1 MGRYDEAEPLY
12 AQMMPIL
19 RGKLGDDHPDTRTGA
34 ANYARLLRAQ
44 FPDDP
49 ALAELE
55 AAFGPDIG
63 R

>member
-1 MGRYDEAEPLY
+1 MRHGFRYTRKIAAFY
-12 AQMMPIL
+12 AIF
-19 RGKLGDDHPDTRTGA
+19 
-34 ANYARLLRAQ
+34 LRAH

>member
-1 MGRYDEAEPLY
+1 MGE
-12 AQMMPIL
+12 
-19 RGKLGDDHPDTRTGA
+19 DHPNTRQLAGQ
-34 ANYARLLRAQ
+34 YARLLLAQ
-44 FPDDP
+44 FSDDP